1 VSAAHTIRRGNLRD
15 LEIYVKVTGNETIGQ
30 IIHDLLLDELL
41 DVEYYRDLEMW
52 VRGLSRSL
60 KVVPFESLGAVS
72 YSPSIVSMAVS
83 VTVCE
88 IFSVKEWLNLDLGNQ
103 VMLEVVR
110 GH

>member
-1 VSAAHTIRRGNLRD
+1 MSAAHTIRRGNLRD

-83 VTVCE
+83 AAILE
-88 IFSVKEWLNLDLGNQ
+88 RYSVSKNDQTLKYRFWVLQ
-103 VMLEVVR
+103 